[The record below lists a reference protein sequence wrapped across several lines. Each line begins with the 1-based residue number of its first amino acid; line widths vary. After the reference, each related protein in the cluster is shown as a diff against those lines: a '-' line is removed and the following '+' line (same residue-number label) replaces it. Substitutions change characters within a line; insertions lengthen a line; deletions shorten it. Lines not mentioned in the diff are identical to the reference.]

1 MYSYI
6 FLDPPFGSMHPSC
19 FHCTCNCPV
28 LLSTSIIHFP
38 SLFMYYI
45 YSFVHYGTKWKV
57 FIFLSTELFHVFNYS
72 FFILE
77 YYRNHVIIYS
87 VICICLRHFICFIYH
102 FIMYFICDLLVKYYM
117 KSRPQIASFD
127 ICLFF
132 VLCDS
137 VLEVPIKAPC
147 AQYQSFLFACCWEE
161 VMVFSSLSL
170 GTL

>member
-102 FIMYFICDLLVKYYM
+102 FIMYFNSYLYYETM
-117 KSRPQIASFD
+117 FWSGIFWITGFTGLHP
-127 ICLFF
+127 
-132 VLCDS
+132 V
-137 VLEVPIKAPC
+137 
-147 AQYQSFLFACCWEE
+147 
-161 VMVFSSLSL
+161 
-170 GTL
+170 